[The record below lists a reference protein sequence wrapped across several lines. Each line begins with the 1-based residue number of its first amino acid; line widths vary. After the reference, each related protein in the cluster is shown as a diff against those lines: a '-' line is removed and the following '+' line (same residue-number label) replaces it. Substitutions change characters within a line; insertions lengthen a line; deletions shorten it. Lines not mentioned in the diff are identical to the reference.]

1 MMMQKVR
8 VAIVGPTGYTAYE
21 AIRILLR
28 HPHVQITALASRRQ
42 PQPHIAEIFPALRGM
57 LDLRCEEMDAHAIAR
72 KADVALLCLPHVV
85 AMQSVPAFL
94 EAGCKVIDLS
104 ADYRLKDPAD
114 YQQWYKHEHTDL
126 RNLSEAVFGLP
137 EFYREKIRS
146 AKLIAN
152 PGCYPT
158 ASILGI
164 APFVSRGLVEPGDL
178 VVSATSGVSGAGKEA
193 KPEHHFPERNETFEA
208 YGVGTHRHMIE
219 IQRTLEDIAHQP
231 LNLTFVPHLAPMHR
245 GILATIFLKPRK
257 SMTAEEALDVLAQA
271 YRDEPFVRVGK
282 DLPSTKNVALTNFCD
297 ITARMAGDRL
307 IVLSAIDNL
316 IKGASGQA
324 IQNMNL
330 QFDLPETA
338 GLLC

>member
-1 MMMQKVR
+1 MQKIR

-28 HPHVQITALASRRQ
+28 HPHAAITVLASRRE

-57 LDLRCEEMDAHAIAR
+57 LDLRCEPIDADAIAR
-72 KADVALLCLPHVV
+72 KADVALMCLPHKV
-85 AMQSVPAFL
+85 AMQSVPCFL
-94 EAGCKVIDLS
+94 AAGMKVVDLS
-104 ADYRLKDPAD
+104 ADYRLKSPAD
-114 YQQWYKHEHTDL
+114 YQRWYEHEHVDQK
-126 RNLSEAVFGLP
+126 NLAGAAFGLP
-137 EFYREKIRS
+137 EFYRRQIRT
-146 AKLIAN
+146 AQLVAN

-164 APFVSRGLVEPGDL
+164 APFVTRKLVEPADL
-178 VVSATSGVSGAGKEA
+178 IVSAASGVSGAGKEA

-219 IQRTLEDIAHQP
+219 IQRTLEDLAGEG
-231 LNLTFVPHLAPMHR
+231 LNLTFVPHLVPMHR
-245 GILATIFLKPRK
+245 GILATIFLKPRQA
-257 SMTAEEALDVLAQA
+257 MTAEQALAILAET
-271 YRDEPFVRVGK
+271 YKDEPFVRVSK
-282 DLPSTKNVALTNFCD
+282 DLPSTKNVAQTNFCD
-297 ITARMAGDRL
+297 LSVRLAAGRL
-307 IVLSAIDNL
+307 VVLSAIDNL

-330 QFDLPETA
+330 QFGLPESA

>member
-1 MMMQKVR
+1 MHKVR

-28 HPHVQITALASRRQ
+28 HPQAQITVLASRRE
-42 PQPHIAEIFPALRGM
+42 PQPHIGEIFPALRGM
-57 LDLRCEEMDAHAIAR
+57 IDLRCEPIDPRAIAA
-72 KADVALLCLPHVV
+72 KADVALMCLPHKVT
-85 AMQSVPAFL
+85 MQSVPSFL
-94 EAGCKVIDLS
+94 DAGLKVVDLS
-104 ADYRLKDPAD
+104 ADYRLRDSAD
-114 YQQWYKHEHTDL
+114 YQRWYEHEHVDAK
-126 RNLSEAVFGLP
+126 NLAQAAFGLP
-137 EFYREKIRS
+137 EFYRARIRT
-146 AKLIAN
+146 AQLVAN

-164 APFVSRGLVEPGDL
+164 APFVKRGLVEPADL
-178 VVSATSGVSGAGKEA
+178 IVSAASGVSGAGKEA

-219 IQRTLEDIAHQP
+219 IQRTLEDIAAAP

-245 GILATIFLKPRK
+245 GILATIFLKPK
-257 SMTAEEALDVLAQA
+257 QAMTAEQALAVLAET
-271 YRDEPFVRVGK
+271 YKDEPFVRVSK

-297 ITARMAGDRL
+297 LSARMASGRL
-307 IVLSAIDNL
+307 VVLSAIDNL

-330 QFDLPETA
+330 QFGLPETA